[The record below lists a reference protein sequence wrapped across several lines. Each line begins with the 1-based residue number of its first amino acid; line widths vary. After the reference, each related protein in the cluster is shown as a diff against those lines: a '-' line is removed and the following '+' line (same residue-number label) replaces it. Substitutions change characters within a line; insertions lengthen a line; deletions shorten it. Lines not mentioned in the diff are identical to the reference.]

1 MTSKF
6 KTECRCGEP
15 MFVNQNTKSYF
26 CEKCDRAPVSPADD
40 MKEFGYSLEAY
51 AKGICQI
58 FEELNKLFVKQ
69 CQGGCGRS
77 FPKSEMHSGIW
88 CSECY
93 ETKEETN

>member
-1 MTSKF
+1 MNSKF
-6 KTECRCGEP
+6 KTECSCGEP
-15 MFVNQNTKSYF
+15 MFVNQDSKSVF
-26 CEKCDRAPVSPADD
+26 CERCDRIPVNIADD

-51 AKGICQI
+51 AKDMRKVLKEWDK
-58 FEELNKLFVKQ
+58 FFRKQ

-88 CSECY
+88 CSKCY